1 MYHKNYVLILLIL
14 ASCTQ
19 GAVAQGFFSGRME
32 LGGHAG
38 TSHYIGELNN
48 NIFGAQLFSGGFSGK
63 YHLNRISEKDRTWGI
78 RFDINYTEIEGN
90 DKDSNDPSK
99 INRGLTF
106 KNKLWEAALMGE
118 FHFFN
123 FRPFRSTKLFS
134 PYVFAGGGVI
144 YHNPKSI
151 SPSAGKVSLI
161 DEMIE
166 GKKYSKIAVIL
177 PFGAGVKLNL
187 SGPISVGLE
196 VNYRYVLSDFIDG
209 IGNKSYVDYNL
220 FTYDKKPNL
229 SDQEWQVLAAGPI
242 ISNDQTAYDNLVS
255 NGVKRGE
262 KGNDFFMTTVLK
274 VSYTFYKWRD
284 PIWK

>member
-32 LGGHAG
+32 TGLHVG
-38 TSHYIGELNN
+38 TSHYIGEINN
-48 NIFGAQLFSGGFSGK
+48 NVYGNQLFSAGISTK
-63 YHLNRISEKDRTWGI
+63 YHFNKTSEKDRTWGI
-78 RFDINYTEIEGN
+78 RLDGNFTRIEG
-90 DKDSNDPSK
+90 DDQDSSDPSTED
-99 INRGLTF
+99 RGLNF
-106 KNKLWEAALMGE
+106 KNNLLELAAMGE

-123 FRPFRSTKLFS
+123 FRPNRAAMLFS
-134 PYVFAGGGVI
+134 PYVFAGVGAI
-144 YHNPKSI
+144 YHDPKSS
-151 SPSAGKVSLI
+151 SPLGKISLI

-166 GKKYSKIAVIL
+166 EKKHSKTAVIL

-187 SGPISVGLE
+187 SGPFSVGLE
-196 VNYRYVLSDFIDG
+196 VNYRYVFSDFIDG
-209 IGNKSYVDYNL
+209 IGNNL
-220 FTYDKKPNL
+220 HFDFADLPIDLNRKIT
-229 SDQEWQVLAAGPI
+229 QTEWQVLAAGPI
-242 ISNDQTAYDNLVS
+242 IGNDQSAYDTLVS